1 MKPWKHVQ
9 MHVPVCVPVANLHAC
24 NLVPN
29 IMVVCVVHMCVCVL
43 YVDVYYYLHIFA
55 HVYAKEGRCFSVL
68 YFYLHNY
75 LGLAASVNLFQT
87 VPQVYFHPTPGAIFT
102 KHLRARN
109 QT

>member
-1 MKPWKHVQ
+1 
-9 MHVPVCVPVANLHAC
+9 MHVPLCVPVANLHAC

-29 IMVVCVVHMCVCVL
+29 IMVVHVCVVYMCVL
-43 YVDVYYYLHIFA
+43 YVGIYYYLYIFA
-55 HVYAKEGRCFSVL
+55 NVYVKEGRCFSVL

-87 VPQVYFHPTPGAIFT
+87 VPQVYFHATPGAIFT

-109 QT
+109 HT